1 MHLKVIYAKCYT
13 KHQSKSIRNIKTVNV
28 YYTPSFQI
36 CLVTVTSMKHL
47 FIKGNII
54 AVTS

>member
-36 CLVTVTSMKHL
+36 CLVTVTNMKHL